1 MAIPNLK
8 TQDTTSSPKQHD
20 KPQSN
25 SIQVALRI
33 RPLTSRD
40 KSQPRFSS
48 IDESDI
54 LKVNDNS
61 VSVAEKGQ
69 KPKPFTF
76 DCIFGPT
83 STQEQ
88 IFNEVG
94 SRLVERFLN
103 GYNATVLAYG
113 QTSSGKTYT
122 MGTEKMCQSHD
133 LGDEGIVPRAVS
145 YLFEKLQAEET
156 NRAIQSA
163 ASAIPAF
170 GRKSSSSRLRPVS
183 MIQHSPP
190 ASPST
195 EVRPKKFSVK
205 VSFIEIYNEEL
216 IDLLND
222 APPEARPAITVRED
236 MKGQLVWSGV
246 TEATASSVEQVMRY
260 LEQGTQNR
268 ATGATDMNEKSSRSH
283 AIFTVMLRQ
292 EKWVPQKPSSAVNS
306 RASTIEP
313 ARPALGSRQSLNV
326 RALIGQMEQKAV
338 STVSQEGE
346 TVVLQSKFHFVDLAG
361 SERLKRTAAEGDR
374 RKEGININAGLL
386 ALGNVISILGDPNRK
401 KIVTHIPYRDSK
413 LTRLLQDSLGGNS
426 TTLMIACVSPAE
438 HNVIETMNTIKYA
451 NRARNIKNKVERNS
465 IEEWMQTD
473 DVAVLRSIIAK
484 LKKQNS
490 PPSSAH
496 SSSSTSASVDLV
508 EASEALRVT
517 DLEQQLEELKSE
529 LERVQHENKLAEKEL
544 QALRDVTTK
553 EEIEKDKSRKRRS
566 DQIHTLVKKRASLK
580 PSEPIDFEHLV
591 EPVIE
596 EYELTVSKIENELS
610 MARAALT
617 VANERIEEQD
627 SHVHELH
634 SRFDEQEKDMF
645 NIKTKLKRMSDTEQR
660 NEAYIGELEGKL
672 SKAAEDAAKDHE
684 LLDDLKNKITKLKEM
699 DSATEQYIDELET
712 RLTDAE
718 TERINIKLQLD
729 RSEARSKQFATSSE
743 GETAS
748 ALLKELDERNTAY
761 AKLEKEKDDLMQ
773 QLCDIQ
779 SSIHSSSR
787 PQSSADGQWTPRAS
801 EEEFN
806 LASEDTYNDMADPMT
821 ISNDTSMVAL
831 QKLHSELKVS
841 HDQIVEDLTHKTEL
855 YAKALEEIQALKVS
869 HTLVAP
875 VTEIINDGNSL
886 VAPELEH
893 DKFVE
898 DNAAEDSQRSIS
910 LPVNTESPS
919 EDISEHLKETISRS
933 EQDPSYDDLVE
944 ASNVQSAHLV
954 ELQQERDQLKQ
965 QVDELENKVQQ
976 LNGDIAHICEK
987 EASLMA
993 MHNTDLDDL
1002 RQTLTETQQEL
1013 TATLEKLSTL
1023 DMSSQEYEREKEELL
1038 KHVENLK
1045 SKEQEVMVLQ
1055 KNAEMQ
1061 ESIITELKENV
1072 RGHLEE
1078 IAIAATS
1085 LEGYKVLQDHHSALK
1100 AEYDQAVSKMRAL
1113 ESKHQLQLA
1122 DRQKLQDAHDDAYSS
1137 IDILKQELNKLH
1149 ESHAANTADLE
1160 LSQATVEQLKRQ
1172 MSEYEQGTQ
1181 IALAARLEELE
1192 KVKLDLQN
1200 IKLVEEKQDAV
1211 IHGLEFQVEEM
1222 TDRANEMRKSL
1233 VEREQKIDT
1242 LESKLAVKVRE
1253 VEVTRMEVETVRRDM
1268 KEIHNERRQLYLVIS
1283 QMEGSLRRQDD
1294 KTDKTRENLEDL
1306 KRQYELQADDL
1317 ETKRQS
1323 LESLESEKQEL
1334 AKSLRSIIDRASANN
1349 EVAASLERQ
1358 LETVNSELAE
1368 KNHLIEMYE
1377 IEIQAYKD
1385 EQNTLRDQ
1393 VDALH
1398 KNMVS
1403 AEESAHKM
1411 EELESSLEAARES
1424 FIKIQAEHKEALS
1437 DLEDK
1442 RAHIDRVEGVNNVL
1456 KRTIEGLELQVSLGA
1471 GEEVDSAIQ
1480 EKIKILND
1488 SHRQSEKEM
1497 EERILRA
1504 VSDLDERKKLL
1515 KEQQIV
1521 IDEHVQSIDALMQQL
1536 EATKVSESKL
1546 SKELATLQA
1555 RSKEQIVEELNI
1567 SSRRRSNSDSNID
1580 EHGARKLARD
1590 NSKLI
1595 KRIKEL
1601 ELEIDLEREKSL
1613 LESKTLQ
1620 SQIIRL
1626 TSANDKLEIEMEQ
1639 LIPQAPMSFVNKR
1652 SSIASNSSIATLS
1665 MMQTLAGGGKGSSR
1679 GELGQQHKLSSVP
1692 ESLSARAVE
1701 LMDDMDESN
1710 KRNSIISTI
1719 SSSRGSILS
1728 SGSSLPPRSAPP
1740 SSALPPIP
1748 ASLPAP
1754 PGGPPNAPL
1763 PARPMSPPM
1772 SLKRNGS
1779 ENSSITGSITS
1790 TVIQSS
1796 ISTADQFEKT
1806 VRALQR
1812 KLNVSEND
1820 VKAHQDVIN
1829 KLEVQLTR
1837 AEAVARD
1844 SKKQL
1849 DSLAREKTTVSSELT
1864 TLRAE
1869 VSTLRIQMQSV
1880 EQVKTEERTT
1890 LQKQLEAERKYKE
1903 RAERA
1908 RVILENRMEELMNK
1922 KNKFMCF

>member
-1 MAIPNLK
+1 
-8 TQDTTSSPKQHD
+8 
-20 KPQSN
+20 
-25 SIQVALRI
+25 
-33 RPLTSRD
+33 
-40 KSQPRFSS
+40 
-48 IDESDI
+48 
-54 LKVNDNS
+54 
-61 VSVAEKGQ
+61 
-69 KPKPFTF
+69 
-76 DCIFGPT
+76 
-83 STQEQ
+83 
-88 IFNEVG
+88 
-94 SRLVERFLN
+94 
-103 GYNATVLAYG
+103 
-113 QTSSGKTYT
+113 
-122 MGTEKMCQSHD
+122 
-133 LGDEGIVPRAVS
+133 
-145 YLFEKLQAEET
+145 
-156 NRAIQSA
+156 
-163 ASAIPAF
+163 
-170 GRKSSSSRLRPVS
+170 
-183 MIQHSPP
+183 
-190 ASPST
+190 
-195 EVRPKKFSVK
+195 
-205 VSFIEIYNEEL
+205 
-216 IDLLND
+216 
-222 APPEARPAITVRED
+222 
-236 MKGQLVWSGV
+236 
-246 TEATASSVEQVMRY
+246 
-260 LEQGTQNR
+260 
-268 ATGATDMNEKSSRSH
+268 
-283 AIFTVMLRQ
+283 
-292 EKWVPQKPSSAVNS
+292 
-306 RASTIEP
+306 
-313 ARPALGSRQSLNV
+313 
-326 RALIGQMEQKAV
+326 
-338 STVSQEGE
+338 
-346 TVVLQSKFHFVDLAG
+346 
-361 SERLKRTAAEGDR
+361 LKRTAAEGDR

-438 HNVIETMNTIKYA
+438 HNLIETMNTIKYA

-473 DVAVLRSIIAK
+473 DVAVLRSVIAK

-496 SSSSTSASVDLV
+496 SSSSTSGSVDLA
-508 EASEALRVT
+508 EASEGLRIT
-517 DLEQQLEELKSE
+517 DLEQQLGDLKSE
-529 LERVQHENKLAEKEL
+529 FKKVQHENKIAEKEL
-544 QALRDVTTK
+544 LALRDVTTK

-627 SHVHELH
+627 SHVHDLH

-645 NIKTKLKRMSDTEQR
+645 NIKTKLQRMSDTEQR
-660 NEAYIGELEGKL
+660 NEAYIGELEVKL
-672 SKAAEDAAKDHE
+672 SKSAEDAAKDHE
-684 LLDDLKNKITKLKEM
+684 LLDDLKSKITKLKEM

-712 RLTDAE
+712 RLTSAE
-718 TERINIKLQLD
+718 TERINMKLELD
-729 RSEARSKQFATSSE
+729 RTEARNKQYVNLSE
-743 GETAS
+743 GETVS
-748 ALLKELDERNTAY
+748 ALLKGLEERNAAY
-761 AKLEKEKDDLMQ
+761 AQLEKEKDELMQ

-787 PQSSADGQWTPRAS
+787 PQSSTDGQWTPRAS

-806 LASEDTYNDMADPMT
+806 LASEDTYNDMADQMT
-821 ISNDTSMVAL
+821 ISNDTSMAAL

-841 HDQIVEDLTHKTEL
+841 HDQVVQDLTQKTEL
-855 YAKALEEIQALKVS
+855 YAKALEEIHALKVS
-869 HTLVAP
+869 HSLVA
-875 VTEIINDGNSL
+875 VTEIINDDDL
-886 VAPELEH
+886 KDMVVAPGLKQ
-893 DKFVE
+893 DQIVE
-898 DNAAEDSQRSIS
+898 DNADGSQRSIV
-910 LPVNTESPS
+910 LPVGIESLS
-919 EDISEHLKETISRS
+919 DDIPEPPKDTISQS
-933 EQDPSYDDLVE
+933 EQDAIQSQDNIIE
-944 ASNVQSAHLV
+944 ATHVQSADFI

-965 QVDELENKVQQ
+965 QVDGLENRVQQ
-976 LNGDIAHICEK
+976 LNDDIAHICEK
-987 EASLMA
+987 EAALVA
-993 MHNTDLDDL
+993 MHNTDIDDL

-1013 TATLEKLSTL
+1013 TAALEKLSTL
-1023 DMSSQEYEREKEELL
+1023 DLSSQEYESEKEELL
-1038 KHVENLK
+1038 KHLETLK
-1045 SKEQEVMVLQ
+1045 FKEQEVMVLQ

-1061 ESIITELKENV
+1061 ESIISELQENV

-1078 IAIAATS
+1078 IALATTS
-1085 LEGYKVLQDHHSALK
+1085 FEGYKVLQEQHHALK
-1100 AEYDQAVSKMRAL
+1100 AEYDQAVNKMSAL
-1113 ESKHQLQLA
+1113 EIKHQHQLA
-1122 DRQKLQDAHDDAYSS
+1122 DSQKLQDARDDAHSS

-1149 ESHAANTADLE
+1149 ESHAAKASDLE
-1160 LSQATVEQLKRQ
+1160 LSQATVETLKLQ

-1211 IHGLEFQVEEM
+1211 IQGLEFQVKEM
-1222 TDRANEMRKSL
+1222 TDRADGMRKSL
-1233 VEREQKIDT
+1233 VEREQKIEN
-1242 LESKLAVKVRE
+1242 LESKLVVKVRE
-1253 VEVTRMEVETVRRDM
+1253 VDATRIEVETVRRDIR
-1268 KEIHNERRQLYLVIS
+1268 EIHNERRQLYLVIA

-1294 KTDKTRENLEDL
+1294 KTDKTCENLEDL

-1317 ETKRQS
+1317 ENKRQS

-1349 EVAASLERQ
+1349 EVAATLERQ
-1358 LETVNSELAE
+1358 LDSVNHDLAE
-1368 KNHLIEMYE
+1368 KINLIEMYE

-1385 EQNTLRDQ
+1385 EQNTLKDQ
-1393 VDALH
+1393 VDALN
-1398 KNMVS
+1398 KSMVS
-1403 AEESAHKM
+1403 AEESTKKM

-1424 FIKIQAEHKEALS
+1424 FIKLQAEHMDAIS
-1437 DLEDK
+1437 DLEEK
-1442 RAHIDRVEGVNNVL
+1442 VTHIERVEGVNNVL

-1471 GEEVDSAIQ
+1471 GEEVDPAIQ

-1497 EERILRA
+1497 EDRILRA

-1515 KEQQIV
+1515 KEQEV
-1521 IDEHVQSIDALMQQL
+1521 IINEHVQSIDTLKQQL
-1536 EATKVSESKL
+1536 EVTKLSESKL

-1555 RSKEQIVEELNI
+1555 RSKVQIVEELNI
-1567 SSRRRSNSDSNID
+1567 SSRPRSNSDSNID

-1595 KRIKEL
+1595 KHIKEL
-1601 ELEIDLEREKSL
+1601 ELEIDLEREKSI

-1620 SQIIRL
+1620 AHIIRL

-1639 LIPQAPMSFVNKR
+1639 LIPQAHMSFVNKR
-1652 SSIASNSSIATLS
+1652 SSIASNSSVATLS
-1665 MMQTLAGGGKGSSR
+1665 MMQNFAGGVKGSSR
-1679 GELGQQHKLSSVP
+1679 SELGQQHKLSSVP

-1701 LMDDMDESN
+1701 LMDDTDESN
-1710 KRNSIISTI
+1710 KRNSIVSTV

-1728 SGSSLPPRSAPP
+1728 NVSALPPRSAPP

-1763 PARPMSPPM
+1763 PARPMSPPV

-1779 ENSSITGSITS
+1779 DNSSITGSITS

-1844 SKKQL
+1844 SKKQI

-1864 TLRAE
+1864 NLRAE
-1869 VSTLRIQMQSV
+1869 VTTLRTQMQSV
-1880 EQVKTEERTT
+1880 EQVKTEERST

>member
-1 MAIPNLK
+1 M
-8 TQDTTSSPKQHD
+8 
-20 KPQSN
+20 
-25 SIQVALRI
+25 
-33 RPLTSRD
+33 
-40 KSQPRFSS
+40 
-48 IDESDI
+48 
-54 LKVNDNS
+54 
-61 VSVAEKGQ
+61 
-69 KPKPFTF
+69 
-76 DCIFGPT
+76 
-83 STQEQ
+83 
-88 IFNEVG
+88 
-94 SRLVERFLN
+94 
-103 GYNATVLAYG
+103 
-113 QTSSGKTYT
+113 
-122 MGTEKMCQSHD
+122 
-133 LGDEGIVPRAVS
+133 
-145 YLFEKLQAEET
+145 
-156 NRAIQSA
+156 
-163 ASAIPAF
+163 
-170 GRKSSSSRLRPVS
+170 
-183 MIQHSPP
+183 
-190 ASPST
+190 
-195 EVRPKKFSVK
+195 
-205 VSFIEIYNEEL
+205 
-216 IDLLND
+216 
-222 APPEARPAITVRED
+222 
-236 MKGQLVWSGV
+236 
-246 TEATASSVEQVMRY
+246 
-260 LEQGTQNR
+260 
-268 ATGATDMNEKSSRSH
+268 
-283 AIFTVMLRQ
+283 
-292 EKWVPQKPSSAVNS
+292 
-306 RASTIEP
+306 
-313 ARPALGSRQSLNV
+313 
-326 RALIGQMEQKAV
+326 
-338 STVSQEGE
+338 
-346 TVVLQSKFHFVDLAG
+346 
-361 SERLKRTAAEGDR
+361 KRTAAEGDR

-438 HNVIETMNTIKYA
+438 HNLIETMNTIKYA

-496 SSSSTSASVDLV
+496 SSSSTSASVDLA
-508 EASEALRVT
+508 EASEALRIT

-529 LERVQHENKLAEKEL
+529 LEKVQHENKIAEKEL

-566 DQIHTLVKKRASLK
+566 DQINTLVKKRASLK

-627 SHVHELH
+627 SHVHDLH

-645 NIKTKLKRMSDTEQR
+645 NMKTKLQRMSDTEQR
-660 NEAYIGELEGKL
+660 NEVYIGELEDKL
-672 SKAAEDAAKDHE
+672 SKAAEDTVKDHE

-712 RLTDAE
+712 RLTTTE
-718 TERINIKLQLD
+718 TERINIKLELE
-729 RSEARSKQFATSSE
+729 RAEARNKQYVHSSE

-748 ALLKELDERNTAY
+748 ELLKELDERNA
-761 AKLEKEKDDLMQ
+761 ACVKLEKEKEELMQ

-806 LASEDTYNDMADPMT
+806 LASEESYNDMADQSTM
-821 ISNDTSMVAL
+821 SHGTSMEAL
-831 QKLHSELKVS
+831 QKLHSELKASHDQVVQDLTEKTQLYAIALEEIQTLKVS
-841 HDQIVEDLTHKTEL
+841 HSLVAPVLVSEIVLHDDSEDVIAPEPAHDQIVED
-855 YAKALEEIQALKVS
+855 
-869 HTLVAP
+869 
-875 VTEIINDGNSL
+875 
-886 VAPELEH
+886 
-893 DKFVE
+893 
-898 DNAAEDSQRSIS
+898 NADDFQKDIASI
-910 LPVNTESPS
+910 VNTKSPS
-919 EDISEHLKETISRS
+919 EDVPEQAKDTISTP
-933 EQDPSYDDLVE
+933 EQGSVESQDIIVE
-944 ASNVQSAHLV
+944 AANVPSADFI
-954 ELQQERDQLKQ
+954 ELQHERDQLKQ
-965 QVDELENKVQQ
+965 QVDELETKVQQ
-976 LNGDIAHICEK
+976 LNDDIAHICEK
-987 EASLMA
+987 EAALVA
-993 MHNTDLDDL
+993 MHNTDIDDL

-1023 DMSSQEYEREKEELL
+1023 DLSSQECEREKEELL
-1038 KHVENLK
+1038 KHVETLK
-1045 SKEQEVMVLQ
+1045 SKEQEVIVLQ
-1055 KNAEMQ
+1055 KNADMQ
-1061 ESIITELKENV
+1061 ESIISELQVNV

-1078 IAIAATS
+1078 IALATTS
-1085 LEGYKVLQDHHSALK
+1085 LEGYRMLQDQHNALK
-1100 AEYDQAVSKMRAL
+1100 AEYDQAVNKMGAL
-1113 ESKHQLQLA
+1113 EMKHQLQLA
-1122 DRQKLQDAHDDAYSS
+1122 DIQKLQDARDDAHSS

-1149 ESHAANTADLE
+1149 ESHAAKGSDLE
-1160 LSQATVEQLKRQ
+1160 LSQATVEQLKLQ
-1172 MSEYEQGTQ
+1172 ISEYEQGTQ

-1211 IHGLEFQVEEM
+1211 IQGLEFQVKEM
-1222 TDRANEMRKSL
+1222 TDRADEMRKSL
-1233 VEREQKIDT
+1233 VEREQKIET
-1242 LESKLAVKVRE
+1242 LESKLAVMIRE
-1253 VEVTRMEVETVRRDM
+1253 VDATRMEVDTVRRDIR
-1268 KEIHNERRQLYLVIS
+1268 EIHNERRQLYLVIA

-1294 KTDKTRENLEDL
+1294 KTDRTRENLEDL

-1317 ETKRQS
+1317 ENKRQS

-1349 EVAASLERQ
+1349 EVAAALERQ
-1358 LETVNSELAE
+1358 LESVNSDLSE
-1368 KNHLIEMYE
+1368 KNNLIEMYE

-1385 EQNTLRDQ
+1385 ERNTLKDQ
-1393 VDALH
+1393 VDALN

-1403 AEESAHKM
+1403 AEENTKKM
-1411 EELESSLEAARES
+1411 EELEISLEAVRES
-1424 FIKIQAEHKEALS
+1424 FVKLQAEHKDAMS

-1442 RAHIDRVEGVNNVL
+1442 TAHIERVEGVNNVL
-1456 KRTIEGLELQVSLGA
+1456 KGTIEGLELQVSLGA

-1497 EERILRA
+1497 EDRILRA
-1504 VSDLDERKKLL
+1504 VNDLDGRKKLL
-1515 KEQQIV
+1515 KEQDV
-1521 IDEHVQSIDALMQQL
+1521 IINEHVQSIEALKQQL
-1536 EATKVSESKL
+1536 ESTKLSESKL
-1546 SKELATLQA
+1546 SQELAALQA
-1555 RSKEQIVEELNI
+1555 RSKEQIVEELSI

-1601 ELEIDLEREKSL
+1601 ELEIDLEREKTI

-1652 SSIASNSSIATLS
+1652 SSIASNSSVATLS
-1665 MMQTLAGGGKGSSR
+1665 MMQNYANGVKGSSR
-1679 GELGQQHKLSSVP
+1679 SELGQQHKLSSVP

-1701 LMDDMDESN
+1701 LMDDMDETN
-1710 KRNSIISTI
+1710 KRSSIISTV

-1728 SGSSLPPRSAPP
+1728 NVSALPPRSAPP

-1763 PARPMSPPM
+1763 PARPMSPPV

-1864 TLRAE
+1864 TLREE
-1869 VSTLRIQMQSV
+1869 VTTLRTQMQSV
-1880 EQVKTEERTT
+1880 EQVKAEERTT

>member
-1 MAIPNLK
+1 M
-8 TQDTTSSPKQHD
+8 
-20 KPQSN
+20 
-25 SIQVALRI
+25 
-33 RPLTSRD
+33 
-40 KSQPRFSS
+40 
-48 IDESDI
+48 
-54 LKVNDNS
+54 
-61 VSVAEKGQ
+61 
-69 KPKPFTF
+69 
-76 DCIFGPT
+76 
-83 STQEQ
+83 
-88 IFNEVG
+88 
-94 SRLVERFLN
+94 
-103 GYNATVLAYG
+103 
-113 QTSSGKTYT
+113 
-122 MGTEKMCQSHD
+122 
-133 LGDEGIVPRAVS
+133 
-145 YLFEKLQAEET
+145 
-156 NRAIQSA
+156 
-163 ASAIPAF
+163 
-170 GRKSSSSRLRPVS
+170 
-183 MIQHSPP
+183 
-190 ASPST
+190 
-195 EVRPKKFSVK
+195 
-205 VSFIEIYNEEL
+205 
-216 IDLLND
+216 
-222 APPEARPAITVRED
+222 
-236 MKGQLVWSGV
+236 
-246 TEATASSVEQVMRY
+246 
-260 LEQGTQNR
+260 
-268 ATGATDMNEKSSRSH
+268 
-283 AIFTVMLRQ
+283 
-292 EKWVPQKPSSAVNS
+292 
-306 RASTIEP
+306 
-313 ARPALGSRQSLNV
+313 
-326 RALIGQMEQKAV
+326 
-338 STVSQEGE
+338 
-346 TVVLQSKFHFVDLAG
+346 
-361 SERLKRTAAEGDR
+361 KRTAAEGDR

-438 HNVIETMNTIKYA
+438 HNLIETMNTIKYA
-451 NRARNIKNKVERNS
+451 NRARNIKTKVERNS

-490 PPSSAH
+490 PTSSAH
-496 SSSSTSASVDLV
+496 SSSSTSTSIDFA
-508 EASEALRVT
+508 EASEALRIT

-529 LERVQHENKLAEKEL
+529 LEKVQHENKIAEKEL

-566 DQIHTLVKKRASLK
+566 DQINTLVKKRASLK
-580 PSEPIDFEHLV
+580 QSAPIDFEHLV

-627 SHVHELH
+627 SHVHDLH
-634 SRFDEQEKDMF
+634 SRVDEQEKDMF
-645 NIKTKLKRMSDTEQR
+645 NMKTKMQRMSDTEQR
-660 NEAYIGELEGKL
+660 NEAYISELEDKL
-672 SKAAEDAAKDHE
+672 SKAAEDTAKDHE

-699 DSATEQYIDELET
+699 DSATEQYIDDLET
-712 RLTDAE
+712 RLTTTE
-718 TERINIKLQLD
+718 TERINLKLELERAEARNKQYAHSSE
-729 RSEARSKQFATSSE
+729 SEAASE
-743 GETAS
+743 
-748 ALLKELDERNTAY
+748 LLKELDERNAAY
-761 AKLEKEKDDLMQ
+761 AKLEKEKEELMQ

-806 LASEDTYNDMADPMT
+806 LASEESYNDIAEQNTM
-821 ISNDTSMVAL
+821 SHGTSMEAL
-831 QKLHSELKVS
+831 QKLHSELKAS
-841 HDQIVEDLTHKTEL
+841 HDQVVQDLTQKTEL
-855 YAKALEEIQALKVS
+855 YAIALEEIQTLRAS
-869 HTLVAP
+869 HSLVAP
-875 VTEIINDGNSL
+875 VVVTEI
-886 VAPELEH
+886 VH
-893 DKFVE
+893 D
-898 DNAAEDSQRSIS
+898 DSQKDIA
-910 LPVNTESPS
+910 LPVDTKSSS
-919 EDISEHLKETISRS
+919 ENVPEHAKDTISTP
-933 EQDPSYDDLVE
+933 EQDPAESQDIIVE
-944 ASNVQSAHLV
+944 DANVPSADFI
-954 ELQQERDQLKQ
+954 ELLHERDQLKQ
-965 QVDELENKVQQ
+965 QVDELETKVQQ
-976 LNGDIAHICEK
+976 LNEDIAHICEK
-987 EASLMA
+987 EAALVA
-993 MHNTDLDDL
+993 MHNTDIDDL
-1002 RQTLTETQQEL
+1002 RQTLTETQKEL
-1013 TATLEKLSTL
+1013 ATTLEKLSAL
-1023 DMSSQEYEREKEELL
+1023 DLSSQEYGDEKEELL
-1038 KHVENLK
+1038 KQVEILK
-1045 SKEQEVMVLQ
+1045 SKEQEVIVLQ
-1055 KNAEMQ
+1055 KNADMQ
-1061 ESIITELKENV
+1061 ESIISELQANIRV
-1072 RGHLEE
+1072 HLEE
-1078 IAIAATS
+1078 IALATTS
-1085 LEGYKVLQDHHSALK
+1085 LEGYKMLQDQHNTLK
-1100 AEYDQAVSKMRAL
+1100 AEYDQAVNKMGAL
-1113 ESKHQLQLA
+1113 EMKHQLQLA
-1122 DRQKLQDAHDDAYSS
+1122 DSRKLQDARDDAHSS
-1137 IDILKQELNKLH
+1137 IEILKQELNKLH
-1149 ESHAANTADLE
+1149 ESHAAKSSDLE
-1160 LSQATVEQLKRQ
+1160 LSQATVEQLKLQ

-1211 IHGLEFQVEEM
+1211 IQGLELQVKEM
-1222 TDRANEMRKSL
+1222 TDRADEMRKSL
-1233 VEREQKIDT
+1233 VEREQKIES
-1242 LESKLAVKVRE
+1242 LESKLAVKIRE
-1253 VEVTRMEVETVRRDM
+1253 VDATRMEVDTVRRDIR
-1268 KEIHNERRQLYLVIS
+1268 EIHNERRQLYLVIA

-1294 KTDKTRENLEDL
+1294 KTDRTRENLEDL

-1317 ETKRQS
+1317 ENKRQS

-1349 EVAASLERQ
+1349 EVAAALERQ
-1358 LETVNSELAE
+1358 LESVNNDLSE
-1368 KNHLIEMYE
+1368 KNNLIEMYE

-1385 EQNTLRDQ
+1385 EQNTLKEQ
-1393 VDALH
+1393 VDALS

-1403 AEESAHKM
+1403 AEENTKKM
-1411 EELESSLEAARES
+1411 EELEISLEAVRES
-1424 FIKIQAEHKEALS
+1424 FAKLQAEHKEALS

-1442 RAHIDRVEGVNNVL
+1442 TAHIERVEGVNNVL
-1456 KRTIEGLELQVSLGA
+1456 KGTIEGLELQVSLGA

-1480 EKIKILND
+1480 EKIKILNE

-1497 EERILRA
+1497 EDRILRA
-1504 VSDLDERKKLL
+1504 VGDLDARKKLL
-1515 KEQQIV
+1515 KEQEI
-1521 IDEHVQSIDALMQQL
+1521 IINEHVQSIEALKQQL
-1536 EATKVSESKL
+1536 ESTKLSESKL
-1546 SKELATLQA
+1546 SQELAALQA
-1555 RSKEQIVEELNI
+1555 RSKEQIVEELSI

-1601 ELEIDLEREKSL
+1601 ELEIDLEREKTI

-1620 SQIIRL
+1620 AQIIRL

-1665 MMQTLAGGGKGSSR
+1665 MIQNYANGVKGSSR
-1679 GELGQQHKLSSVP
+1679 SELGQQHKLSSVP

-1701 LMDDMDESN
+1701 LMDEMDETN
-1710 KRNSIISTI
+1710 KRSSIISTV
-1719 SSSRGSILS
+1719 SSNRGSILS
-1728 SGSSLPPRSAPP
+1728 NASVLPPRSAPP

-1763 PARPMSPPM
+1763 PARPMSPPV

-1779 ENSSITGSITS
+1779 ENSSISGSITS

-1829 KLEVQLTR
+1829 KLEVQLSR

-1864 TLRAE
+1864 TLREE
-1869 VSTLRIQMQSV
+1869 VTTLRTQMQSV
-1880 EQVKTEERTT
+1880 EQVKAEERTN

>member
-1 MAIPNLK
+1 
-8 TQDTTSSPKQHD
+8 
-20 KPQSN
+20 
-25 SIQVALRI
+25 
-33 RPLTSRD
+33 
-40 KSQPRFSS
+40 
-48 IDESDI
+48 
-54 LKVNDNS
+54 
-61 VSVAEKGQ
+61 
-69 KPKPFTF
+69 
-76 DCIFGPT
+76 
-83 STQEQ
+83 
-88 IFNEVG
+88 
-94 SRLVERFLN
+94 
-103 GYNATVLAYG
+103 
-113 QTSSGKTYT
+113 
-122 MGTEKMCQSHD
+122 
-133 LGDEGIVPRAVS
+133 
-145 YLFEKLQAEET
+145 
-156 NRAIQSA
+156 
-163 ASAIPAF
+163 
-170 GRKSSSSRLRPVS
+170 
-183 MIQHSPP
+183 
-190 ASPST
+190 
-195 EVRPKKFSVK
+195 
-205 VSFIEIYNEEL
+205 
-216 IDLLND
+216 
-222 APPEARPAITVRED
+222 
-236 MKGQLVWSGV
+236 
-246 TEATASSVEQVMRY
+246 
-260 LEQGTQNR
+260 
-268 ATGATDMNEKSSRSH
+268 
-283 AIFTVMLRQ
+283 
-292 EKWVPQKPSSAVNS
+292 
-306 RASTIEP
+306 
-313 ARPALGSRQSLNV
+313 
-326 RALIGQMEQKAV
+326 
-338 STVSQEGE
+338 
-346 TVVLQSKFHFVDLAG
+346 
-361 SERLKRTAAEGDR
+361 LKRTAAEGDR

-438 HNVIETMNTIKYA
+438 HNLIETMNTIKYA

-490 PPSSAH
+490 PPSSAR
-496 SSSSTSASVDLV
+496 SSSSTSASIDLA
-508 EASEALRVT
+508 EASEALRMT

-529 LERVQHENKLAEKEL
+529 LEKVQHENKIAEKEL

-566 DQIHTLVKKRASLK
+566 DQINTLVKKRASLK

-627 SHVHELH
+627 SHVHDLH

-645 NIKTKLKRMSDTEQR
+645 NMKTKLQRMSDTEQR
-660 NEAYIGELEGKL
+660 NEAYIGELEDKL
-672 SKAAEDAAKDHE
+672 SKAAEDTVKDHE

-712 RLTDAE
+712 RLTTTE
-718 TERINIKLQLD
+718 TERINIKLQLE
-729 RSEARSKQFATSSE
+729 RAEARNKQYVHSSE

-748 ALLKELDERNTAY
+748 ELLKELDERNAAC
-761 AKLEKEKDDLMQ
+761 AKLEKEKEELMQ

-806 LASEDTYNDMADPMT
+806 LASEESYTDMADQTTM
-821 ISNDTSMVAL
+821 SHGTSMEAL
-831 QKLHSELKVS
+831 QKLHLELKASHDQVVQDLTQKTQLYAIALEEIQTLKVS
-841 HDQIVEDLTHKTEL
+841 HSLVAPAVVTEIVHGDSEDIIAPEPPAHDQIVED
-855 YAKALEEIQALKVS
+855 
-869 HTLVAP
+869 
-875 VTEIINDGNSL
+875 
-886 VAPELEH
+886 
-893 DKFVE
+893 
-898 DNAAEDSQRSIS
+898 NANDSQKDIAS
-910 LPVNTESPS
+910 PVDTKSPF
-919 EDISEHLKETISRS
+919 EDVP
-933 EQDPSYDDLVE
+933 EQDSVESQDILVE
-944 ASNVQSAHLV
+944 AANVPSADFI
-954 ELQQERDQLKQ
+954 ELQHERDHLKL
-965 QVDELENKVQQ
+965 QVDELETKVQQ
-976 LNGDIAHICEK
+976 LNDDIAHICEK
-987 EASLMA
+987 EAALVA
-993 MHNTDLDDL
+993 MHNTDIDDL
-1002 RQTLTETQQEL
+1002 RQTLSETQEEL

-1023 DMSSQEYEREKEELL
+1023 DLSSQEYEREKEELL
-1038 KHVENLK
+1038 KHVETLK
-1045 SKEQEVMVLQ
+1045 SKEQEVIVLQ
-1055 KNAEMQ
+1055 KNADMQ
-1061 ESIITELKENV
+1061 ESIISELQVNV

-1078 IAIAATS
+1078 IAMATTS
-1085 LEGYKVLQDHHSALK
+1085 LEGYKMLQDQHNALK
-1100 AEYDQAVSKMRAL
+1100 ADYDQAVNKMGAL
-1113 ESKHQLQLA
+1113 EMKHQLQLA
-1122 DRQKLQDAHDDAYSS
+1122 DSQKLQDARDDAHSS

-1149 ESHAANTADLE
+1149 ESHATKSSDLE
-1160 LSQATVEQLKRQ
+1160 LSQATVEQLKLQ

-1211 IHGLEFQVEEM
+1211 IQGLEFQVKEM
-1222 TDRANEMRKSL
+1222 TDRADEMRKSL
-1233 VEREQKIDT
+1233 VEREQKIET
-1242 LESKLAVKVRE
+1242 LESKLAVKIRE
-1253 VEVTRMEVETVRRDM
+1253 VDATRIEVDTVRRDIR
-1268 KEIHNERRQLYLVIS
+1268 EIHNERRQLYLVIA

-1294 KTDKTRENLEDL
+1294 KTDRTRENLEDL

-1317 ETKRQS
+1317 ENKRQS

-1349 EVAASLERQ
+1349 EVAAALERQ
-1358 LETVNSELAE
+1358 LESVNNDLSE
-1368 KNHLIEMYE
+1368 KNNLIEMYE

-1385 EQNTLRDQ
+1385 ERNTLKDQ
-1393 VDALH
+1393 VDALN
-1398 KNMVS
+1398 KKMVS
-1403 AEESAHKM
+1403 AEENTKKM
-1411 EELESSLEAARES
+1411 EELEISLEAVRES
-1424 FIKIQAEHKEALS
+1424 FIQLQAEHKDAMS

-1442 RAHIDRVEGVNNVL
+1442 TAHIERVEGVNNVL
-1456 KRTIEGLELQVSLGA
+1456 KGTIEGLELQVSLGA

-1497 EERILRA
+1497 EDRILRA
-1504 VSDLDERKKLL
+1504 VNDLDGRKKLL
-1515 KEQQIV
+1515 KEQDI
-1521 IDEHVQSIDALMQQL
+1521 IINEHVQSIEALKQQL
-1536 EATKVSESKL
+1536 ESTKLSESKL
-1546 SKELATLQA
+1546 GLELAALQA
-1555 RSKEQIVEELNI
+1555 RSKEQIVEELSI

-1595 KRIKEL
+1595 KQIKEL

-1620 SQIIRL
+1620 AQIIRL

-1652 SSIASNSSIATLS
+1652 SSIASNSSVATMS
-1665 MMQTLAGGGKGSSR
+1665 MMQNYANGVKGSSR
-1679 GELGQQHKLSSVP
+1679 SELGQQHKLSSVP

-1701 LMDDMDESN
+1701 LMDDMDETN
-1710 KRNSIISTI
+1710 KRSSIISTV

-1728 SGSSLPPRSAPP
+1728 NVSALPPRSAPP

-1763 PARPMSPPM
+1763 PARPMSPPV

-1864 TLRAE
+1864 TLREE
-1869 VSTLRIQMQSV
+1869 VTTLRTQMQSV
-1880 EQVKTEERTT
+1880 EQVKAEERTT